1 MSDTTCGQLYQRPI
15 TTASLYVA
23 LCAPGFIGQDEG
35 GVGAGVGVGVHPLTG
50 PAAAA
55 GPAQQQH
62 GLPSPVLPLYLPAG
76 VVPALTT
83 NQR

>member
-1 MSDTTCGQLYQRPI
+1 MEQAPLGSGSVEDN
-15 TTASLYVA
+15 VA

-35 GVGAGVGVGVHPLTG
+35 GLGAGVGVGVHPLTG

-55 GPAQQQH
+55 GPAEEQH
-62 GLPSPVLPLYLPAG
+62 RLPSPVLRLYLPAG
-76 VVPALTT
+76 VLPALST